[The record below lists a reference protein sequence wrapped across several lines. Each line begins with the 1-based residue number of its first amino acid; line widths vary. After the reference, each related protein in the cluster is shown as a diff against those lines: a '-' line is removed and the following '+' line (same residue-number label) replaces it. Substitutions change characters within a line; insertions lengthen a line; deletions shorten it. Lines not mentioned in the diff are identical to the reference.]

1 MIDLSQ
7 EMRAIEMSVCLDRL
21 LDLDDPLARRS
32 AYIKGGIDDKS
43 ISSFDDKALKYAKN
57 TRKLF
62 GEIVGKAPS

>member
-1 MIDLSQ
+1 MINLSQ
-7 EMRAIEMSVCLDRL
+7 EMRAIEMSVCLGHL

-43 ISSFDDKALKYAKN
+43 IFSFDDKALKYAKN

-62 GEIVGKAPS
+62 GDTFGTK